1 MQTNNL
7 LYMKYTLIFISLL
20 LSSVSLYS
28 QSEKEKVENT
38 ITKNKI
44 EGHIYFLADDLLKG
58 RQTGTPEN
66 KIAASYLANT
76 LRGYGVKPATQNIL
90 KGLSTESYFQEV
102 KLNLISQIKRLLLAI
117 DGEELKKKVIM
128 KPYKMEFTGEAVYLG
143 YGLESD
149 YKGKNVSEKI
159 VIVRSG
165 GPNVTDTR
173 AAFGLIEQKEQ
184 LAKENGAVAV
194 IELVDTNEKI
204 WEFIDHNFNNE
215 RIEIANE
222 KNNNDEEKGLAYLW
236 VHDENNIQAKAFE
249 SKDKLSVKLM
259 MEGADKKT
267 IVSQNVIGMVEGTD
281 PQLKNEFIIYSA
293 HYDHVGIGKPDE
305 TGDEIYNGARDNAVG
320 TTTVLSI
327 AENIAKYPTK
337 RSALFILFTGE
348 EKGLLGSKY
357 YVENPVLPLSK
368 MVYCFN
374 SDNGGYNDTS
384 VISIIGLPR
393 TTAATNIKEAATTF
407 GLKAIDDAAPEQN
420 LFDRSD
426 NVVFAQKGIPAP
438 TFSLGFRSF
447 DGDVTKYYHQPGDEA
462 DTLDYDY
469 LLKFFN
475 SYVLAGRL
483 IANDPKTPT
492 WTAGDK
498 YEEAGKKLYGN

>member
-1 MQTNNL
+1 
-7 LYMKYTLIFISLL
+7 MKKTLL
-20 LSSVSLYS
+20 LLFTLFCFFSTFS
-28 QSEKEKVENT
+28 QTEKEKVENT

-76 LRGYGVKPATQNIL
+76 LRGYGVKPVTQNVL
-90 KGLSTESYFQEV
+90 KGSNTESYFQEI
-102 KLNLISQIKRLLLAI
+102 KLNKVSPVKRLLLTI
-117 DGEELKKKVIM
+117 NGKELKKKVVL
-128 KPYKMEFTGEAVYLG
+128 KPNKMEFTGEAIYIG

-149 YKGKNVSEKI
+149 YKGKDVSEKI

-165 GPNVTDTR
+165 GPNVTDAR

-184 LAKENGAVAV
+184 LAKQHGAVAV
-194 IELVDTNEKI
+194 IELVDTNETN
-204 WEFIDHNFNNE
+204 WGFIDHNFNSE
-215 RIEIANE
+215 RMEIADDKE
-222 KNNNDEEKGLAYLW
+222 SKDGKKGVAYLW
-236 VHDENNIQAKAFE
+236 VQDENNIQAKSFE
-249 SKDKLSVKLM
+249 SNDNLNVKLM
-259 MEGADKKT
+259 MEGEEKKT
-267 IVSQNVIGMVEGTD
+267 VISQNVIGMVEGTD

-348 EKGLLGSKY
+348 EKGLLGSQY
-357 YVENPVLPLSK
+357 YVENPLLPLNK

-374 SDNGGYNDTS
+374 SDNAGYNDTS
-384 VISIIGLPR
+384 VISVIGLPR
-393 TTAATNIKEAATTF
+393 TTASANIKEAATTF

-426 NVVFAQKGIPAP
+426 NVMFAKKGIPAP
-438 TFSLGFRSF
+438 TFSLGFKSF
-447 DGDVTKYYHQPGDEA
+447 DGDVTKYYHQAGDEA

-469 LLKFFN
+469 LLKFFQ

-492 WTAGDK
+492 WTLNDK
-498 YEEAGKKLYGN
+498 YEAAGKALYSN

>member
-1 MQTNNL
+1 
-7 LYMKYTLIFISLL
+7 MKYTLLFISLL
-20 LSSVSLYS
+20 LSTITLYS
-28 QSEKEKVENT
+28 QSEKEKVEAT
-38 ITKNKI
+38 ISKNKI

-76 LRGYGVKPATQNIL
+76 LRGYGVKPVTQNVL
-90 KGLSTESYFQEV
+90 KGSNTESYFQEI
-102 KLNLISQIKRLLLAI
+102 KLNKISPIKRLLLAI
-117 DGEELKKKVIM
+117 DGKEFKKKVVI
-128 KPYKMEFTGEAVYLG
+128 KPNKMEFTGEAVYLG

-149 YKGKNVSEKI
+149 YKDKDVSEKI

-165 GPNVTDTR
+165 GPKVTDVR

-184 LAKENGAVAV
+184 LAKQHGAVAV
-194 IELVDTNEKI
+194 IELVDTNETT
-204 WEFIDHNFNNE
+204 WGFIDHNFNSD
-215 RIEIANE
+215 RMEISDG
-222 KNNNDEEKGLAYLW
+222 KDSNDGKKGVAYLW
-236 VHDENNIQAKAFE
+236 VYDENNIQAKILE
-249 SKDKLSVKLM
+249 SKDNLSVKLM
-259 MEGADKKT
+259 MEGEEKKT
-267 IVSQNVIGMVEGTD
+267 VISQNVIGMVEGTD

-293 HYDHVGIGKPDE
+293 HYDHVGIGTPDE
-305 TGDEIYNGARDNAVG
+305 SGDEIYNGARDNAVG
-320 TTTVLSI
+320 TTTVLSM
-327 AENIAKYPTK
+327 AENVAKYPTK

-348 EKGLLGSKY
+348 EIGLLGSHY
-357 YVENPVLPLSK
+357 YVENPLLPLNK

-393 TTAATNIKEAATTF
+393 TTAAASIKEAATTF

-420 LFDRSD
+420 LFERSD
-426 NVVFAQKGIPAP
+426 NIAFAKKGIPAP
-438 TFSLGFRSF
+438 TFSLGFQSF

-469 LLKFFN
+469 LLKFFQ

-492 WTAGDK
+492 WTANDK
-498 YEEAGKKLYGN
+498 YETSGKALYGN

>member
-1 MQTNNL
+1 
-7 LYMKYTLIFISLL
+7 MKKHFLIFIALFAFL
-20 LSSVSLYS
+20 NVFS
-28 QSEKEKVENT
+28 QSEKEKVVST
-38 ITKNKI
+38 VTKEKI

-76 LRGYGVKPATQNIL
+76 LRGYGVKPVTQNVL
-90 KGLSTESYFQEV
+90 KGSNTNSYFQEI
-102 KLNLISQIKRLLLAI
+102 KLNQVSPIKRLLLAI
-117 DGEELKKKVIM
+117 DGKELKKKVVI
-128 KPYKMEFTGEAVYLG
+128 KPNKIEFTGEAIYLG

-165 GPNVTDTR
+165 APNITDVR
-173 AAFGLIEQKEQ
+173 AAFGVVEQKER
-184 LAKENGAVAV
+184 LAIEHGAVAV
-194 IELVDTNEKI
+194 IELVDANDMT
-204 WEFIDHNFNNE
+204 WGFIDHNFNND
-215 RIEIANE
+215 RMEIASDP
-222 KNNNDEEKGLAYLW
+222 KKDESKKGLAYLW
-236 VHDENNIQAKAFE
+236 VQDENNIQAKAFE
-249 SKDKLSVKLM
+249 SKNNMSTKLM
-259 MEGADKKT
+259 MEGEEKKA
-267 IVSQNVIGMVEGTD
+267 IISQNVIGMVEGTD

-348 EKGLLGSKY
+348 EEGLLGSQY
-357 YVENPVLPLSK
+357 YVENPVLPLNK

-374 SDNGGYNDTS
+374 SDNAGYNDTS
-384 VISIIGLPR
+384 VISVIGLSR
-393 TTAATNIKEAATTF
+393 TTAATNIKEAATAF

-420 LFDRSD
+420 FFDRSD
-426 NVVFAQKGIPAP
+426 NVVFAKKGIPAP
-438 TFSLGFRSF
+438 TFSLGFISF
-447 DGDVTKYYHQPGDEA
+447 DGDVTKYYHQAGDEA
-462 DTLDYDY
+462 DSLDYDY
-469 LLKFFN
+469 LLKFFE

-498 YEEAGKKLYGN
+498 YEASGKTLYGN

>member
-1 MQTNNL
+1 
-7 LYMKYTLIFISLL
+7 MKKHFLIFIALL
-20 LSSVSLYS
+20 TFLNVFS
-28 QSEKEKVENT
+28 QSEKEKVSST
-38 ITKNKI
+38 VTKEKI

-76 LRGYGVKPATQNIL
+76 LRGYGVKPATQNVL
-90 KGLSTESYFQEV
+90 KGSNTESYFQEI
-102 KLNLISQIKRLLLAI
+102 KLSQVSSIKRLLLAI
-117 DGEELKKKVIM
+117 DGKELKKKVVI
-128 KPYKMEFTGEAVYLG
+128 KPNKIEFTGEAIYLG

-165 GPNVTDTR
+165 APNITDAR
-173 AAFGLIEQKEQ
+173 AAFGLVEQKEQ
-184 LAKENGAVAV
+184 LAIDHGAVAV
-194 IELVDTNEKI
+194 IELVDANEMT
-204 WEFIDHNFNNE
+204 WGLIDHNFNND
-215 RIEIANE
+215 RMEIFSDP
-222 KNNNDEEKGLAYLW
+222 KKDEDKKGLAYLW

-249 SKDKLSVKLM
+249 FKNNLSAKLM
-259 MEGADKKT
+259 MEGEGKKT
-267 IVSQNVIGMVEGTD
+267 IISQNVIGMVEGTD
-281 PQLKNEFIIYSA
+281 PLLKDEFIIYSA

-348 EKGLLGSKY
+348 EKGLLGSQY
-357 YVENPVLPLSK
+357 YVENPALPLNK

-374 SDNGGYNDTS
+374 SDNAGYNDTS
-384 VISIIGLPR
+384 VISVIGLSR
-393 TTAATNIKEAATTF
+393 TTAATNIKEAATAF

-420 LFDRSD
+420 FFDRSD
-426 NVVFAQKGIPAP
+426 NVVFAKKGIPAP
-438 TFSLGFRSF
+438 TFSLGFTSF
-447 DGDVTKYYHQPGDEA
+447 DGDVTKYYHQPVDEA

-469 LLKFFN
+469 LLKFFE

-492 WTAGDK
+492 WTKGDK
-498 YEEAGKKLYGN
+498 YEASGKTLYGN

>member
-1 MQTNNL
+1 
-7 LYMKYTLIFISLL
+7 MKYIFIYFSLL
-20 LSSVSLYS
+20 LLTNTLLS
-28 QSEKEKVENT
+28 QSEKEKVEAT
-38 ITKNKI
+38 VTKNKI

-58 RQTGTPEN
+58 RQTGSPEN

-76 LRGYGVKPATQNIL
+76 LRSYGVQPVNQNVI
-90 KGLSTESYFQEV
+90 KGSSTESYFQEI
-102 KLNLISQIKRLLLAI
+102 KLNLVNPMKRLLLEI
-117 DGEELKKKVIM
+117 DGKELKKKVVL
-128 KPYKMEFTGEAVYLG
+128 KPNKMEFTGEAIYLG
-143 YGLESD
+143 YGLEED
-149 YKGKNVSEKI
+149 YKGKDVSEKI

-165 GPNVTDTR
+165 APKITDIR
-173 AAFGLIEQKEQ
+173 AAFGLVEQKEQ
-184 LAKENGAVAV
+184 LAKEHRAVAV
-194 IELVDTNEKI
+194 IELVDTNETTWDLI
-204 WEFIDHNFNNE
+204 EHNFNGE
-215 RIEIANE
+215 RIEIADDK
-222 KNNNDEEKGLAYLW
+222 KNSKSNKDLGYLW
-236 VHDENNIQAKAFE
+236 VLDENNIYAKSLE
-249 SKDKLSVKLM
+249 SKKDFSGKLM
-259 MEGADKKT
+259 MEGEEKKT
-267 IVSQNVIGMVEGTD
+267 IISQNVIGMVEGTD
-281 PQLKNEFIIYSA
+281 PKLKNEFIIYSA

-305 TGDEIYNGARDNAVG
+305 TGDVIYNGARDNAVG

-357 YVENPVLPLSK
+357 YTENPVLPLNK

-393 TTAATNIKEAATTF
+393 TTAAANIKEAATTF

-420 LFDRSD
+420 LFERSD
-426 NVVFAQKGIPAP
+426 NIAFARKGIPAP

-469 LLKFFN
+469 LLKFFQ
-475 SYVLAGRL
+475 SYVMAGRL
-483 IANDPKTPT
+483 IANDPKTPS
-492 WTAGDK
+492 WTANDK
-498 YEEAGKKLYGN
+498 YEPAGKALYGN

>member
-1 MQTNNL
+1 
-7 LYMKYTLIFISLL
+7 MKKHFLIFIAVFAFLN
-20 LSSVSLYS
+20 VFS
-28 QSEKEKVENT
+28 QSEKEKVSST
-38 ITKNKI
+38 VTKEKI

-76 LRGYGVKPATQNIL
+76 LRGYGVKPATKNVL
-90 KGLSTESYFQEV
+90 KGSNTESYFQKI
-102 KLNLISQIKRLLLAI
+102 KLNQVSSIKKLLLAI
-117 DGEELKKKVIM
+117 DGKELKKKVVIQPH
-128 KPYKMEFTGEAVYLG
+128 KIEFTGEAIYLG

-165 GPNVTDTR
+165 APNITDAR
-173 AAFGLIEQKEQ
+173 AAFGLVEQKEQ
-184 LAKENGAVAV
+184 FAIEHGAVAV
-194 IELVDTNEKI
+194 IELVDTNEMT
-204 WEFIDHNFNNE
+204 WGFIDHNFNND
-215 RIEIANE
+215 RMEIASDP
-222 KNNNDEEKGLAYLW
+222 KKDENKKGLAYLW

-249 SKDKLSVKLM
+249 SNNNLSAKLM
-259 MEGADKKT
+259 MEGEGKKT
-267 IVSQNVIGMVEGTD
+267 IISQNVIGMVEGTD

-348 EKGLLGSKY
+348 EKGLLGSQY
-357 YVENPVLPLSK
+357 YVENPVLPLNK

-374 SDNGGYNDTS
+374 SDNAGYNDTS
-384 VISIIGLPR
+384 VISVIGLSR
-393 TTAATNIKEAATTF
+393 TTAATNIKEAATAF

-420 LFDRSD
+420 FFDRSD
-426 NVVFAQKGIPAP
+426 NVVFAKKGIPAP
-438 TFSLGFRSF
+438 TFSLGFTSF

-462 DTLDYDY
+462 NTLDYDY
-469 LLKFFN
+469 LLKFFE

-492 WTAGDK
+492 WTTGDK
-498 YEEAGKKLYGN
+498 YEASGKTLYGN

>member
-1 MQTNNL
+1 
-7 LYMKYTLIFISLL
+7 MKYTFLLISFLL
-20 LSSVSLYS
+20 TTITLYS
-28 QSEKEKVENT
+28 QSEKEKVETT

-66 KIAASYLANT
+66 KIAAVYLANT
-76 LRGYGVKPATQNIL
+76 LRSYGVKPVTQNVMT
-90 KGLSTESYFQEV
+90 GSNTESYFQEI
-102 KLNLISQIKRLLLAI
+102 KLNKVSPVKRLLLAI
-117 DGEELKKKVIM
+117 DGKELKRKVVL
-128 KPYKMEFTGEAVYLG
+128 KPSKMEFTGEAVYLG

-165 GPNVTDTR
+165 APKVTDIR
-173 AAFGLIEQKEQ
+173 AAFGLVEQKEQ
-184 LAKENGAVAV
+184 LAKEHGAVAL
-194 IELVDTNEKI
+194 IELVDANETT
-204 WEFIDHNFNNE
+204 WGYIDHNFNSD
-215 RIEIANE
+215 RIEIAKE
-222 KNNNDEEKGLAYLW
+222 KESNDAKKGLAYLW
-236 VHDENNIQAKAFE
+236 VHDENNILAKSLE
-249 SKDKLSVKLM
+249 SNNYMTTKLM
-259 MEGADKKT
+259 IEGENKHT
-267 IVSQNVIGMVEGTD
+267 IISQNVIGMVEGTD
-281 PQLKNEFIIYSA
+281 PLLKNEFIIYAA

-348 EKGLLGSKY
+348 EKGLLGSQY
-357 YVENPVLPLSK
+357 YVENPLLPLNK

-384 VISIIGLPR
+384 IISIIGLSR
-393 TTAATNIKEAATTF
+393 TTAAANIKESATAF

-420 LFDRSD
+420 LFERSD
-426 NVVFAQKGIPAP
+426 NIHFARKGIPAP
-438 TFSLGFRSF
+438 TFSLGFQSF
-447 DGDVTKYYHQPGDEA
+447 DGDVTKYYHQPCDEA
-462 DTLDYDY
+462 NNLDYDY
-469 LLKFFN
+469 LLKFFQ

-483 IANDPKTPT
+483 IANDPKTPR
-492 WTAGDK
+492 WTANDK
-498 YEEAGKKLYGN
+498 YEAAGKALYGK